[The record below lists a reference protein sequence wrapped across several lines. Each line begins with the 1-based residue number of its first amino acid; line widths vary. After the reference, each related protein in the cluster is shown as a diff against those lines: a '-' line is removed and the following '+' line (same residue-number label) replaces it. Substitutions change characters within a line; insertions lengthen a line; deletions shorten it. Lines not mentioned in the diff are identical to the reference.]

1 MSEVIHPMNAM
12 HLRNRRGSRRA
23 MRGVTLMELM
33 IVVVIIGI
41 LTAVAYPS
49 YRGHMLRTH
58 RAEAKATLLEQAQL
72 LERCY
77 TRFNAYD
84 NGGCAA
90 TTALDTAGSGVP
102 STGNYYV
109 VKFTA
114 APTAS
119 AFSLTATPQGA
130 QANDTACGNLTLTQT
145 GARGASGTTPATCW

>member
-1 MSEVIHPMNAM
+1 MNAM
-12 HLRNRRGSRRA
+12 HRRHRRA
-23 MRGVTLMELM
+23 ARHTMRGVTLMELM

-49 YRGHMLRTH
+49 YRGHMMRTH
-58 RAEAKATLLEQAQL
+58 RAEAKATLLESAEL

-77 TRFNAYD
+77 TRFNAY
-84 NGGCAA
+84 NAGGCAA
-90 TTALDTAGSGVP
+90 ATALAVAGTGVP

-130 QANDTACGNLTLTQT
+130 QANDTTCGNLTLDQA
-145 GARGASGTTPATCW
+145 GLRGADGTAPATCW

>member
-1 MSEVIHPMNAM
+1 MNAISG
-12 HLRNRRGSRRA
+12 RKRGSTARRY
-23 MRGVTLMELM
+23 MQGVTLVELL

-58 RAEAKATLLEQAQL
+58 RAEAKATLLESAQQ

-77 TRFNAYD
+77 TRFNAY
-84 NGGCAA
+84 NNAGCAA
-90 TTALDTAGSGVP
+90 ATALAVAGSGVP

-109 VKFTA
+109 IKFSA

-130 QANDTACGNLTLTQT
+130 QADDTTCGNLTLDQA
-145 GARGASGTTPATCW
+145 GLRGASGTAPATCW